1 MDAFSIPLT
10 NNEHSTH
17 IYAAL
22 FSQFSMFDGFTIKW
36 EDGKEPAKI
45 KEGERT
51 NVYRYN
57 IETNKKG
64 QPIYVKTDIKCP
76 RLWQA
81 IKLQ

>member
-36 EDGKEPAKI
+36 EDGKEPFFVW
-45 KEGERT
+45 EGEEEPNGIGT
-51 NVYRYN
+51 L
-57 IETNKKG
+57 
-64 QPIYVKTDIKCP
+64 DITE
-76 RLWQA
+76 
-81 IKLQ
+81 